1 MRYEVYADKPTK
13 SAEMD
18 STKTPPDMSWV
29 SMEAVS
35 EEVPAWLRKLFYS
48 ILPIVGLVAAFCLTL
63 TETYVLSAMILAFV
77 LIVSAAFGYSARRRI
92 DEN

>member
-1 MRYEVYADKPTK
+1 MKYEVYADKPPE

-18 STKTPPDMSWV
+18 STQAPPDVSWV
-29 SMEAVS
+29 SMETIS
-35 EEVPAWLRKLFYS
+35 DEVPVWLRKLFYS
-48 ILPIVGLVAAFCLTL
+48 ILPVVGLVAAFCLTL

-77 LIVSAAFGYSARRRI
+77 LIVSAVFGYSARRRI